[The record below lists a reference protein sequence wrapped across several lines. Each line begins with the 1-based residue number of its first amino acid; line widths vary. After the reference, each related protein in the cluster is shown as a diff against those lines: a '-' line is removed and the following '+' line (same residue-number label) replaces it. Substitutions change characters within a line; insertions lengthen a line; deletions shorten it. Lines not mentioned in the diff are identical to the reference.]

1 MATEHTKLC
10 PKCGYEY
17 EPWVEICPDCGE
29 QLQVVEPRLRVIKGE
44 LDPQQDPRWTYAT
57 NVPNAII
64 GNLLKSQLEDAG
76 IPVIMR
82 RSNSVDIAE
91 FSHNDFV
98 PQDLLVPLHQ
108 VREARRLLDSPPGNS
123 YGPQYPDDYE
133 GYEDEDEESRGAPPA
148 SQESTMPPGWSM
160 LPTEA
165 DVHARQ
171 QVRRSHGE
179 AVTGWYWTDET
190 PLYKERQPDPEQRH
204 DDEAEEE
211 YFEERDSYFGSSGGY
226 DYGPSRWIRLMYAVL
241 LLVLSLP
248 FILQILG
255 QIWSILGNLW

>member
-1 MATEHTKLC
+1 MASEKTKLC

-17 EPWVEICPDCGE
+17 EPWVEQCPDCGE
-29 QLQVVEPRLRVIKGE
+29 QLQAAEPRLRVIKGE
-44 LDPQQDPRWTYAT
+44 LDPDKDPRWTQVT

-64 GNLLKSQLEDAG
+64 GNFLKSQLEDAG

-98 PQDLLVPLHQ
+98 PQDILVPLHQ
-108 VREARRLLDSPPGNS
+108 VREARRLIDSPPGDE
-123 YGPQYPDDYE
+123 YGPHFPDEYDSQ
-133 GYEDEDEESRGAPPA
+133 GEDGSTSDEPDS
-148 SQESTMPPGWSM
+148 SQENNLPPGWAM

-165 DVHARQ
+165 DLSARQ

-179 AVTGWYWTDET
+179 AVKGWYWSDER
-190 PLYKERQPDPEQRH
+190 PLYEEKQSTAEYAREEPEQ
-204 DDEAEEE
+204 E
-211 YFEERDSYFGSSGGY
+211 YFDDRYEYDAPGGY
-226 DYGPSRWIRLMYAVL
+226 NSGPSRWIRLMYAIL

-255 QIWSILGNLW
+255 QIWAILGNPW